1 VDFHTIVV
9 GVMMRNLGIL
19 GTNCPS
25 GRQSNRKNGSQASM
39 GIEIHENRQAGG
51 RRKFGQGIWFRLDH
65 DFKPSAWPSGV
76 YIPSAILC
84 GVAWWGIFT

>member
-1 VDFHTIVV
+1 
-9 GVMMRNLGIL
+9 
-19 GTNCPS
+19 
-25 GRQSNRKNGSQASM
+25 M